1 MTVDE
6 LRAKL
11 APHRDELAALGV
23 RSLSVF
29 GSTAR
34 GEARAESDVDLLV
47 DLDPELGLLEFVGVK
62 LYLQDLLKRSV
73 DLVEADALR
82 PEMRAEVLREALRAA

>member
-11 APHRDELAALGV
+11 APHRDELAAMGV

-34 GEARAESDVDLLV
+34 GEATAESDVDMLV
-47 DLDPELGLLEFVGVK
+47 DLDPGLGLLEFIGVK
-62 LYLQDLLKRSV
+62 HYLEDLLERPV
-73 DLVEADALR
+73 DLVETEALR
-82 PEMRAEVLREALRAA
+82 PDMRAEVLREALRAA